1 LEETVPTF
9 RVISIALVALLAT
22 MLGASAQ
29 TYPNQTVRIVVP
41 FSAGSITDGLARI
54 LADKLSDAWK
64 QQVIVENRPG
74 LPGTTGVAKSAPDGY
89 TLMVYSPGFVVNKFV
104 HKSLPYD
111 AEKDFAP
118 VTNLVSSGGL
128 FLAVNPSIPA
138 NSMQEFIAYANKPE
152 AKLAY
157 STPGIG
163 NNWHLATEV
172 FSQKIGIK
180 MTHVPYKGGGP
191 AVAALVAGEV
201 QAMLASPAPLLPHYK
216 NKRVKVLAYSGDK
229 RNAAA
234 PEVPTMKEAG
244 VDYYY
249 DGGWF
254 GMFAP
259 AKTPGE
265 IVEALAREVLVAMQ
279 KREVKERMAQ
289 LGVEP
294 AASAPAAFRK
304 FMENEF
310 RAYGEMVRLAG
321 VQPE

>member
-1 LEETVPTF
+1 MFKRQIGWILLLVAATAFGQSYPNRPVRIIVPAATGGPDIVA
-9 RVISIALVALLAT
+9 RVIAAELQAQ
-22 MLGASAQ
+22 LGQ
-29 TYPNQTVRIVVP
+29 P
-41 FSAGSITDGLARI
+41 F
-54 LADKLSDAWK
+54 
-64 QQVIVENRPG
+64 VVENRPG
-74 LPGTTGVAKSAPDGY
+74 ANGIVGADAVAKSAPDGY
-89 TLMVYSPGFVVNKFV
+89 TLMVYSAGFVVNPFI
-104 HKSLPYD
+104 HKTMPYD
-111 AEKDFAP
+111 TEKDFAP

-138 NSMQEFIAYANKPE
+138 QTLQEFVAYAKKPE

-157 STPGIG
+157 STPGVG

-172 FSQKIGIK
+172 FSSKLGIK
-180 MTHVPYKGGGP
+180 MVHVPYKGGGP

-201 QAMLASPAPLLPHYK
+201 QAMLVSPAPMMPHYK
-216 NKRVKVLAYSGDK
+216 SKRVKVLAYSGDK

-259 AKTPGE
+259 ARTPGE
-265 IVEALAREVLVAMQ
+265 VVQTLAREVRTAMEKPQ
-279 KREVKERMAQ
+279 VKERMAQ

-294 AASAPAAFRK
+294 VADSPADFRK
-304 FMENEF
+304 FVASEL

-321 VQPE
+321 VTPE

>member
-1 LEETVPTF
+1 MLKRLTGWLVLA
-9 RVISIALVALLAT
+9 VIA
-22 MLGASAQ
+22 GAAWGQ
-29 TYPNQTVRIVVP
+29 TYPNRAVRIVVP
-41 FSAGSITDGLARI
+41 AGTGGPDIVARVVAAE
-54 LADKLSDAWK
+54 LQTQLS
-64 QQVIVENRPG
+64 QPFVVENRPG
-74 LPGTTGVAKSAPDGY
+74 ANGIVGTDVVAKSAPDGH

-111 AEKDFAP
+111 TEKDFVP

-128 FLAVNPSIPA
+128 FLAVNPSIPVQTL
-138 NSMQEFIAYANKPE
+138 QEFIAYAKKPE

-157 STPGIG
+157 STPGVG
-163 NNWHLATEV
+163 NNWHLASEV

-191 AVAALVAGEV
+191 AVAALVSGEV
-201 QAMLASPAPLLPHYK
+201 QAMLASPAPLIPHYK
-216 NKRVKVLAYSGDK
+216 NKRVRVLAYSGDK
-229 RNAAA
+229 RNAAV

-259 AKTPGE
+259 ARTPTD
-265 IVEALAREVLVAMQ
+265 IVETLAREVRVAMQ
-279 KREVKERMAQ
+279 KPEVKERIAQ

-294 AASAPAAFRK
+294 IADSPAEFRK
-304 FMENEF
+304 FMANEF

>member
-1 LEETVPTF
+1 MFRRQLGWALLMVAATAFGQSYPNRPV
-9 RVISIALVALLAT
+9 RVIVPAATGGPDIVARVVAAELQAQ
-22 MLGASAQ
+22 LGQ
-29 TYPNQTVRIVVP
+29 P
-41 FSAGSITDGLARI
+41 F
-54 LADKLSDAWK
+54 
-64 QQVIVENRPG
+64 VVENRPG
-74 LPGTTGVAKSAPDGY
+74 ANGIVGADAVAKSAPDGY
-89 TLMVYSPGFVVNKFV
+89 TLMVYSAGFVVNPFI
-104 HKSLPYD
+104 HKTMPYD
-111 AEKDFAP
+111 TEKDFTP

-138 NSMQEFIAYANKPE
+138 QTLQEFIAYAKKPE

-157 STPGIG
+157 STPGVG

-172 FSQKIGIK
+172 FSSKIGIK
-180 MTHVPYKGGGP
+180 MVHVPYKGGGP

-201 QAMLASPAPLLPHYK
+201 QAMLVSPAPLMPHYK
-216 NKRVKVLAYSGDK
+216 GKRVKVLAYSGDK

-244 VDYYY
+244 IDYYY

-259 AKTPGE
+259 ARTPGG
-265 IVEALAREVLVAMQ
+265 VVDTLAREVRTAMQ
-279 KREVKERMAQ
+279 KPQVQERMAQ

-294 AASAPAAFRK
+294 VADSPADFRK
-304 FMENEF
+304 FVASEL

-321 VQPE
+321 VTPE

>member
-1 LEETVPTF
+1 MTSKLIAIAVSLLVAGAAFGQAYPNRAV
-9 RVISIALVALLAT
+9 RVIVPAGTGGPDIVARVVAAELQNQ
-22 MLGASAQ
+22 LGQ
-29 TYPNQTVRIVVP
+29 P
-41 FSAGSITDGLARI
+41 F
-54 LADKLSDAWK
+54 
-64 QQVIVENRPG
+64 VVENRPG
-74 LPGTTGVAKSAPDGY
+74 ANGIVGMDLVAKAAPDGY
-89 TLMVYSPGFVVNKFV
+89 TIMVYSPGLVVNKFM
-104 HKSLPYD
+104 HKTLPYD

-118 VTNLVSSGGL
+118 VTNLTSSGGL
-128 FLAVNPSIPA
+128 FLAVNQSLPVNSI
-138 NSMQEFIAYANKPE
+138 QEFIAYAKKPE
-152 AKLAY
+152 AKLNY

-216 NKRVKVLAYSGDK
+216 NKRVRVLAYSGDK

-234 PEVPTMKEAG
+234 PEVPTMKEVG
-244 VDYYY
+244 IDYYY

-259 AKTPGE
+259 AKTPNE
-265 IVEALAREVLVAMQ
+265 IVEALAREVRIAMQ
-279 KREVKERMAQ
+279 KPAVKERMAA

-294 AASAPAAFRK
+294 VADSPADFRK
-304 FMENEF
+304 FMVNEF
-310 RAYGEMVRLAG
+310 RAYGEMARLAG
-321 VQPE
+321 IQPE

>member
-1 LEETVPTF
+1 MFKRQLGWALLLVAATAFGQPYPNRPV
-9 RVISIALVALLAT
+9 RVIVPAATGGPDIVARVVAAELQAQ
-22 MLGASAQ
+22 LGQ
-29 TYPNQTVRIVVP
+29 P
-41 FSAGSITDGLARI
+41 F
-54 LADKLSDAWK
+54 
-64 QQVIVENRPG
+64 VVENRPG
-74 LPGTTGVAKSAPDGY
+74 ANGIVGTDVVAKSAPDGY

-111 AEKDFAP
+111 TEKDFAP

-128 FLAVNPSIPA
+128 FLALNPSIPA
-138 NSMQEFIAYANKPE
+138 STMEEFIAYAKKPE
-152 AKLAY
+152 ARLAY
-157 STPGIG
+157 STPGVG

-259 AKTPGE
+259 AKTPND
-265 IVEALAREVLVAMQ
+265 IVETLAREVRAAMQ
-279 KREVKERMAQ
+279 KPQVKERIAQ
-289 LGVEP
+289 LGVLPVADSP
-294 AASAPAAFRK
+294 ADFRK

-321 VQPE
+321 VTPE

>member
-1 LEETVPTF
+1 MLKKLTGLFLALAAATAWSQGYPNRAV
-9 RVISIALVALLAT
+9 RVIVPAATGGPDIVARLVAAELQAQ
-22 MLGASAQ
+22 LGQ
-29 TYPNQTVRIVVP
+29 P
-41 FSAGSITDGLARI
+41 F
-54 LADKLSDAWK
+54 
-64 QQVIVENRPG
+64 VVENRPG
-74 LPGTTGVAKSAPDGY
+74 ANGIVGADAVAKAPPDGY
-89 TLMVYSPGFVVNKFV
+89 TLMVYSAGLVVNPFI
-104 HKSLPYD
+104 HKTMPYD
-111 AEKDFAP
+111 TEKDFAP

-128 FLAVNPSIPA
+128 FLAVNASVPA
-138 NSMQEFIAYANKPE
+138 QSLQEFIGYAKKPE

-157 STPGIG
+157 STPGVG

-172 FSQKIGIK
+172 FSSKIGIK

-201 QAMLASPAPLLPHYK
+201 QAMLVSPAPLMPHYK
-216 NKRVKVLAYSGDK
+216 GKRVKVLAYSGDK

-259 AKTPGE
+259 AKTPPE
-265 IVEALAREVLVAMQ
+265 IVETLAREVRSAMQ
-279 KREVKERMAQ
+279 KPQVKERMAQ

-294 AASAPAAFRK
+294 VADSPAEFRK
-304 FMENEF
+304 FVASEL
-310 RAYGEMVRLAG
+310 RAYREMVRLAG